1 MKIIVCKIPFLAK
14 ACVTGFRTACAAAA
28 GADAGARGASS
39 RWEQRSAARSAML
52 ELVFGSMIVM
62 CGDRK
67 KDKIVLG
74 PFSMPWKKK
83 VRPFTPKAADTTK
96 DDDSKPAD
104 PTVVDDSKSSDP
116 AAPGTA
122 GSPGPRPSDQ
132 VSNWR
137 DRTAGDQQQTTYSAF
152 GKSSGKKGAGKKD
165 GGKGKGKF

>member
-1 MKIIVCKIPFLAK
+1 
-14 ACVTGFRTACAAAA
+14 
-28 GADAGARGASS
+28 
-39 RWEQRSAARSAML
+39 ML

-122 GSPGPRPSDQ
+122 KAAEPTGSD
-132 VSNWR
+132 
-137 DRTAGDQQQTTYSAF
+137 
-152 GKSSGKKGAGKKD
+152 SSKPDSSK
-165 GGKGKGKF
+165 